1 MANTRA
7 QQLALVNADLP
18 NNTTKQITPVKHRQV
33 ESESITASAFIDDAN
48 TFNAVNTFNDNS
60 IFNGINDHTKEV
72 RWHKG
77 VSLASAANIDLG
89 NTGNFHHVTGA
100 VEIQTLS
107 TKQHGTR
114 MLLYFVSNP
123 NLKHSANLILP
134 GAVDLQTTAGALAEF
149 ISEGGGVW
157 RLNSY
162 AGRLPVSMGGTGQTS
177 YTDGQLLIGNT
188 ATGGL
193 SKATLTAGT
202 NITITNGNGT
212 ITIAATG
219 GGGGGGVNTV
229 GTFSA
234 TPQTNGATI
243 AGSTITFGPASDTVP
258 GMVSTAAQTF
268 GGTKT
273 FNASPASANT
283 VSIAPTTGSLANAQ
297 LNIGGGTIN
306 WITFGGGTA
315 NSAAPAVLGATRS
328 AGTKIVLYQTVNLAG
343 TYDTA
348 LGIETGNSMWLSSP
362 NTIRFYAATGGV
374 GLLVGQ
380 FESSASVRGLN
391 ITATSD
397 ANNLSPALAFTAATT
412 TPFIS
417 WGTTPTYGLPTS
429 FGGTRSLGTKIVLR
443 AAIPNGGGSDVALG
457 VESENIMWLNAPTTI
472 KFFIGITPG
481 LRLTLDGDANNSNLT
496 LTSATNVSLIAATAT
511 TANVFN
517 TVATT
522 VNIAGAA
529 TTLAIGNT
537 VTAAQTV
544 NMFTA
549 STGASTYNFATG
561 ATANA
566 TTKTINIGT
575 AGVSGSTTAINIGSA
590 VSGATNT
597 VAIRGNLTLGTSGG
611 NMGFYGTTAIAR
623 PTVTGSRGGNAA
635 LASFL
640 TALSNLGLI
649 TDSTT
654 A

>member
-7 QQLALVNADLP
+7 QQLALVNANLP

-33 ESESITASAFIDDAN
+33 ESESITAAAFIDDDN
-48 TFNAVNTFNDNS
+48 TFS
-60 IFNGINDHTKEV
+60 GINSHQKEV

-100 VEIQTLS
+100 VEIETLS

-114 MLLYFVSNP
+114 MLLYFGSNP

-134 GAVDLQTTAGALAEF
+134 GAVDIQTTAGALAEF

-219 GGGGGGVNTV
+219 GGGGGVNTV
-229 GTFSA
+229 GAFSA

-243 AGSTITFGPASDTVP
+243 AGSAITFGPASDTVP

-273 FNASPASANT
+273 FNASPAAAST
-283 VSIAPTTGSLANAQ
+283 VSIAPTTGSVTNAQ

-306 WITFGGGTA
+306 WVTFGGGTA
-315 NSAAPAVLGATRS
+315 NSAAPAVLGPTRS
-328 AGTKIVLYQTVNLAG
+328 AGTKIVLYQTVALGG

-348 LGIETGNSMWLSSP
+348 LGIESGNSMWLSSP

-380 FESSASVRGLN
+380 FENSASVRGLN

-397 ANNLSPALAFTAATT
+397 PNNLSPALAFTAATT

-417 WGTTPTYGLPTS
+417 WGITPTYGLPTS
-429 FGGTRSLGTKIVLR
+429 FGLTRSLGTKIVLR
-443 AAIPNGGGSDVALG
+443 ATFQNSGGSDVALG

-481 LRLTLDGDANNSNLT
+481 LRLTIDGDANNSNLT
-496 LTSATNVSLIAATAT
+496 LTSASTVSLIAATAT

-611 NMGFYGTTAIAR
+611 NMGFYGTAAIAK
-623 PTVTGSRGGNAA
+623 PTNVIAEAAFVANAGGVTVTDDSTFGTYTIRQVVQA
-635 LASFL
+635 LQ
-640 TALSNLGLI
+640 NLGLL
-649 TDSTT
+649 T
-654 A
+654 